1 MKYFLDNIKTVLVII
16 AVVMLIMLLRQCG
29 KSNKAEQINKELTR
43 LSDSLTNKVAADS
56 AQQSRRLIR
65 YQADSAQ
72 ARQQVLKA
80 DSARYASESKLHA
93 SQSTV
98 MRLVAKVEQYRYEN
112 DSNTV
117 LIPVSENYIISCDS
131 LTGVV
136 VIQQREINE
145 HQNNMDGLVELMN
158 YEVILRDSLIEDG
171 KEAIAELRRDF
182 NAQTHYFNLAVKNNK
197 PTGRLLGGL
206 ELMGN
211 EINPLWGGGVVV
223 AYQSKKGKQYQVGVK
238 ATPVGIMYEGTILIT
253 LIK

>member
-1 MKYFLDNIKTVLVII
+1 MKYSVEIIKNVLII
-16 AVVMLIMLLRQCG
+16 ILLVMVVMLLRNCDSQ
-29 KSNKAEQINKELTR
+29 NKAEQRAKELLH
-43 LSDSLTNKVAADS
+43 LSDSLTSKVAADS
-56 AQQSRRLIR
+56 ARQSQRLIK

-72 ARQQVLKA
+72 ARQEVLKA
-80 DSARYASESKLHA
+80 DSARYVSESKLHA
-93 SQSTV
+93 SQSTI

-112 DSNTV
+112 DSSTV

-136 VIQQREINE
+136 VVQQQQINE
-145 HQNNMDGLVELMN
+145 HQKNVDGLVDLMN

-182 NAQTHYFNLAVKNNK
+182 NAQTHYFNLAVKNAK

-238 ATPVGIMYEGTILIT
+238 ATPLGLMYEGTVLIT

>member
-1 MKYFLDNIKTVLVII
+1 MKLLKYSREIAIII
-16 AVVMLIMLLRQCG
+16 AVIMLIMLLRECNG
-29 KSNKAEQINKELTR
+29 RRKAEKERAELIR
-43 LSDSLTNKVAADS
+43 LSDSLTSKVATDS
-56 AQQSRRLIR
+56 AQQSKRLIK

-72 ARQQVLKA
+72 ARQEVLKA

-136 VIQQREINE
+136 VVQQQQINE
-145 HQNNMDGLVELMN
+145 HQKNVDGLVDLMN

-171 KEAIAELRRDF
+171 KAALMELRRDF
-182 NAQTHYFNLAVKNNK
+182 NAQTHYFQLAVKNAK

-238 ATPVGIMYEGTILIT
+238 ATPMGLMYEGTVLIT